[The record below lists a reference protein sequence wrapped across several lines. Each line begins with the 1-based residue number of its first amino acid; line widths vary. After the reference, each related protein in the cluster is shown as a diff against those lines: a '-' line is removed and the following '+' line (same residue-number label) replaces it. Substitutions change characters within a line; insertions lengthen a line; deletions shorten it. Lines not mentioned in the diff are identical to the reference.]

1 MRTVAGPLKL
11 DLAQFREL
19 AAFAKL
25 ASDLD
30 KNTQQQLTRGE
41 KITEALKQPQFH
53 PQPVEEQVAVIFA
66 ATRGYLDAV
75 PTNRIAEWENS
86 FSGFLREKY
95 GAICEQIRTTGALS
109 DDNTKALISA
119 IEEFNKSF

>member
-1 MRTVAGPLKL
+1 VAGPLKL

-41 KITEALKQPQFH
+41 KITEVLKQPQFH
-53 PQPVEEQVAVIFA
+53 PQLVEEQVAVIYA
-66 ATRGYLDAV
+66 ATKGYLDEV
-75 PTNRIAEWENS
+75 PTNKIAAWESS
-86 FSGFLREKY
+86 FVHNLREKHPEILE
-95 GAICEQIRTTGALS
+95 AIKTTSQLS
-109 DDNTKALISA
+109 DDNTKALVAA